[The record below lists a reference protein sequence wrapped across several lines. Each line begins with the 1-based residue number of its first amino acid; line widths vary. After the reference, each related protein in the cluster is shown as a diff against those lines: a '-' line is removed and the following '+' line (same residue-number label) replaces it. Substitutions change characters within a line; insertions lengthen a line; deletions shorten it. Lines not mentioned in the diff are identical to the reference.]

1 MSQDIFIPLSRTAD
15 AVVGPLDTVTWVT
28 NNSHDLEDILI
39 NGYFQSTDGWYRPE
53 KKELKRLNRYLGFNN
68 ELTWK
73 IAKATNRRHHSACR
87 CSSRSSASRSKASS
101 NCSSRS
107 LPFCRCS
114 SYLSSAHQ

>member
-1 MSQDIFIPLSRTAD
+1 MSQDIFIPLSKTAD

-53 KKELKRLNRYLGFNN
+53 KKELNRLNRYLGFNN

-73 IAKATNRRHHSACR
+73 IAKFFMKGEGKNINIS
-87 CSSRSSASRSKASS
+87 
-101 NCSSRS
+101 
-107 LPFCRCS
+107 
-114 SYLSSAHQ
+114 